1 MKNRHRVSQVVSK
14 LILVT
19 AAGARC
25 FTVAANIANCRS
37 YCASRISANRTG
49 GAAGGEAARQEIAA
63 RSTRQAFNVI
73 GYIRK
78 ANVTGGGTMTATVLL
93 AWARSLAGRASH
105 R

>member
-37 YCASRISANRTG
+37 YCASLISWRGRRRRSGPPRNC
-49 GAAGGEAARQEIAA
+49 RQI
-63 RSTRQAFNVI
+63 N
-73 GYIRK
+73 
-78 ANVTGGGTMTATVLL
+78 TA
-93 AWARSLAGRASH
+93 SF
-105 R
+105 

>member
-37 YCASRISANRTG
+37 CCASLISANRTG
-49 GAAGGEAARQEIAA
+49 AAAGGEAGGR
-63 RSTRQAFNVI
+63 
-73 GYIRK
+73 
-78 ANVTGGGTMTATVLL
+78 TGSDRNAEY
-93 AWARSLAGRASH
+93 A
-105 R
+105 